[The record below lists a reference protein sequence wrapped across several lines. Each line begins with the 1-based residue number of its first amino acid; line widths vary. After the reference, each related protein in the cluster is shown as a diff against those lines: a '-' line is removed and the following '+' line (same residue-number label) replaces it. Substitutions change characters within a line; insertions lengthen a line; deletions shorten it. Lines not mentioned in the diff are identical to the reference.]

1 MCIISADAMFTIHS
15 KNVSRNTLINKLR
28 MLSSKAEILLFLLGS
43 ACQAAE
49 SRLLSSSNRSSDTY
63 ITSYYHGQNA
73 NESNGH
79 PYLGT
84 FLGIVISAAIF
95 AGFIFLVDRETFDE
109 VIGKRMKCTMCR
121 SVANDIS
128 ARAKCCAK
136 PDIDDE
142 DDGVPN
148 ISPEYITPETAEY
161 FSNKH
166 DEEVEKPK
174 RMWLATKNW
183 VHEQSSKYL
192 GNFLP
197 KSPLSVLPKSART
210 NGDNSDEDR
219 YHIRDLE
226 EIPSEEQT
234 VEDKVAYQLW
244 DIKEHIEEARVRM
257 FWKPTKDLDKVM
269 DGKDKYNIKGESKE
283 HEIQCNS
290 WFEEDPNAP
299 WS

>member
-1 MCIISADAMFTIHS
+1 MLPS
-15 KNVSRNTLINKLR
+15 KV
-28 MLSSKAEILLFLLGS
+28 EILLFLFGS
-43 ACQAAE
+43 ASQVAE

-73 NESNGH
+73 NASNGH
-79 PYLGT
+79 PYLGA
-84 FLGIVISAAIF
+84 FLGIVMSAAIF

-109 VIGKRMKCTMCR
+109 VIGKRMKCTICR
-121 SVANDIS
+121 SVATDLS
-128 ARAKCCAK
+128 ARTKCCAK

-148 ISPEYITPETAEY
+148 TSPEYITPETAEY

-174 RMWLATKNW
+174 RMWLATQYW

-192 GNFLP
+192 KKAQNFLP
-197 KSPLSVLPKSART
+197 NSPLPGVLAKRNRT
-210 NGDNSDEDR
+210 NNIDDDSGEDK

-244 DIKEHIEEARVRM
+244 DIKEHIEDARIRM

-269 DGKDKYNIKGESKE
+269 DGKDKYNVKGESQE
-283 HEIQCNS
+283 YEIQCNS